1 MIRSFILNVII
12 LFLSFSVNAQIQKID
27 SLNAVIQQ
35 LKHNGNFIKDT
46 NYLIKTNEIAALYN
60 SVNPDSTIAIANQ
73 NIENCKIAK
82 YNKGLAEAMRVLA
95 MGLVSKGDFNGAIK
109 IYDEALLI
117 AKKVN
122 SEKVVSKIY
131 NGLGIIY
138 KNLGDYKKALDYH
151 FKSLEIKER
160 LGDKKAIAN
169 SLGNIAIIYK
179 NIGDKKFSLENYQKS
194 LQIFQALNDRLGI
207 ARALNNIAS
216 IYILQN
222 RFNESIVF
230 NQKALK
236 IQNELGDNLGKAF
249 SLENIGI
256 AKTNL
261 KLYEEAKTYLERSL
275 AIKKVIGDENG
286 ISETMRNLSTV
297 YKELNQFE
305 KSLLFLT
312 NSLMKSKSLGNKLQ
326 IANCYN
332 DLYIYYKKINKND
345 LALSALENRIL
356 YDDSLQNLDVKK
368 QIVQLKSKF
377 EYESKER
384 VLMHE
389 QAKRELFNQEKLNF
403 HKQIIG
409 LIFIV
414 LVIVFIAVFLI
425 FKSRKK
431 LQIAYNELEQAK
443 LEIEILNVG
452 LNEKVKER
460 TLTLEETNKKLKNHL
475 FTINHVVRKPIANI
489 LGIIQL
495 LNFEDI
501 NDPINLTSVDLLKQ
515 TTLELDK
522 VIHEIN
528 KNLESNEKT

>member
-1 MIRSFILNVII
+1 MIRSFILYFFI
-12 LFLSFSVNAQIQKID
+12 LFISFSVNAQIQKID
-27 SLNAVIQQ
+27 SLKFVILQ
-35 LKHNGNFIKDT
+35 LKHNSNFLKDT
-46 NYLIKTNEIAALYN
+46 NYLIKTNEIAALFN

-82 YNKGLAEAMRVLA
+82 YNKGLAEAMRILA
-95 MGLVSKGDFNGAIK
+95 MGLVSKGYFNEAIK
-109 IYDEALLI
+109 LYEEALLI

-122 SEKVVSKIY
+122 AEKVTSKIY

-179 NIGDKKFSLENYQKS
+179 NIGDYKFSLENYQKS
-194 LQIFQALNDRLGI
+194 LQIFHALNDRLGV
-207 ARALNNIAS
+207 ASTLNNIAS
-216 IYILQN
+216 IYILQDN
-222 RFNESIVF
+222 FNESILI
-230 NQKALK
+230 NEKALK

-286 ISETMRNLSTV
+286 ISETLRNLSVV

-305 KSLLFLT
+305 KSLLFLS
-312 NSLMKSKSLGNKLQ
+312 NSLKKAKSLGNKLQ

-332 DLYIYYKKINKND
+332 DLYDYYKIINKND
-345 LALSALENRIL
+345 LALSALENRIS
-356 YDDSLQNLDVKK
+356 YDDSLQSIEIQK
-368 QIVQLKSKF
+368 QIIQLKSKF

-384 VLMHE
+384 ILKHE
-389 QAKRELFNQEKLNF
+389 QAKRELYNQEKLNF
-403 HKQIIG
+403 HKQVIG
-409 LIFIV
+409 LIFLV
-414 LVIVFIAVFLI
+414 LVIVFVAI
-425 FKSRKK
+425 FFISKSRKK
-431 LQIAYNELEQAK
+431 LQVAYNELEKAK
-443 LEIEILNVG
+443 LEIEILNIG

-460 TLTLEETNKKLKNHL
+460 TLTLEETNRKLKNHL
-475 FTINHVVRKPIANI
+475 FTINHVVRKPVANI
-489 LGIIQL
+489 LGIIKL
-495 LNFEDI
+495 FNFEDI
-501 NDPINLTSVDLLKQ
+501 NDPVNETSMDLLKQ

-528 KNLESNEKT
+528 KNLES